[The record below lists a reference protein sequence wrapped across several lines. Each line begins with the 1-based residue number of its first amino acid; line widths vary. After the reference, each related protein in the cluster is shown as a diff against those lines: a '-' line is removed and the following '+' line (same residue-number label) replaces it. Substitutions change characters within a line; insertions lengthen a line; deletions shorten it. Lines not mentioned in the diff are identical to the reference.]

1 MFKLGVSVLLALS
14 ASNVI
19 AGTMYIYKDKEGQV
33 LLTNVNTGKLEPNV
47 KVTEFDENDKVSKV
61 KRYNVRQVR
70 KATAKSNDYSPE
82 AYESKFTFIDEKVYR
97 DKTPE
102 RNILYK
108 SNGNIVSEK
117 WIIVVVAL
125 SGY

>member
-1 MFKLGVSVLLALS
+1 MFKLLVSALLALS

-97 DKTPE
+97 DKSPE
-102 RNILYK
+102 RNILYR

-117 WIIVVVAL
+117 
-125 SGY
+125 